1 MRARRI
7 LWGAL
12 KDFYDQQMTQHAA
25 AMSYYAMLSLFPA
38 LLVAVALLGI
48 FGQEA
53 TVGDVTAYLARHGA
67 PEAVLAPVRSL
78 LRSAIDSGGGAVSIT
93 LVASVAL
100 SLLGASG
107 AFASARRALNAVYRV
122 EEDRPIVHRKVAD
135 VAATLL
141 LIVLGTVALVFVFL
155 GGGVARD
162 LFDALGLGRQAADA
176 WDVLRWPAA
185 LTVAL
190 IAYAFI
196 YAHGPDIEPRRWRT
210 FSPGALVAVPLWLVV
225 SYGLWF
231 WITHLADLHAYGTF
245 GSAVVLLIWLYL
257 TNAALLLG
265 AELNAHMSMA
275 EHAAPAPVPV
285 HEPST
290 GAA

>member
-1 MRARRI
+1 MRMRRV
-7 LWGAL
+7 LWRAL
-12 KDFYDQQMTQHAA
+12 RAFYDQQMTQHAA

-78 LRSAIDSGGGAVSIT
+78 LRSAIDAGGGAVSVT

-107 AFASARRALNAVYRV
+107 AFASARRALNAVYAV

-141 LIVLGTVALVFVFL
+141 LIMLGIVALVFVFL
-155 GGGVARD
+155 GGGVAHD
-162 LFDALGLGRQAADA
+162 LFGALGLGRQAADV
-176 WDVLRWPAA
+176 WDILRWPAA

-190 IAYAFI
+190 IAYAFT
-196 YAHGPDIEPRRWRT
+196 YAHGPDIEPRHWRT
-210 FSPGALVAVPLWLVV
+210 FSPGALVAVPLWLLV

-231 WITHLADLHAYGTF
+231 WITHLTDLHAYGAF

-265 AELNAHMSMA
+265 AELNAQMSLA
-275 EHAAPAPVPV
+275 ERAAPAPLPR